1 MITYELKLSVSVPD
15 AIDETGDDAA
25 ELFFAEI
32 DFPLIVNKPTV
43 ALLTVIP
50 IPPTKLLA
58 DEAIAIKDALSKA
71 GLDPATAKQ
80 LSDAIDRVI
89 K

>member
-32 DFPLIVNKPTV
+32 DFPLVKNPTV

-58 DEAIAIKDALSKA
+58 DEAVAIKDALSKA

-80 LSDAIDRVI
+80 LADAIDRVI